1 MTFAHVCT
9 IATVVCVLVFA
20 ILLVG
25 PAAYAGIYGVASET
39 GGVFLGRRASPV
51 FLALA
56 VLCWTLRDSTDM
68 QVRGAIAA
76 TITVAFGGIALTGVW
91 AFFDG
96 TASNM
101 ILLAAIGEAAL
112 ACAFWMF
119 LRR

>member
-25 PAAYAGIYGVASET
+25 PAAYAGIYV
-39 GGVFLGRRASPV
+39 
-51 FLALA
+51 
-56 VLCWTLRDSTDM
+56 RDSTDM

-91 AFFDG
+91 AFADG
-96 TASNM
+96 TASSM
-101 ILLAAIGEAAL
+101 ILLAAIGEVAL
-112 ACAFWMF
+112 ACASWMF